1 MRKYLV
7 IGMITASLALLFKW
21 GIPRKAT
28 HQDIDKIRTTG
39 ALCSHT
45 VGVRRSRSLGC
56 SCSLMASIASI
67 APLRP
72 ARP

>member
-21 GIPRKAT
+21 GTPRKVT

-39 ALCSHT
+39 AL
-45 VGVRRSRSLGC
+45 
-56 SCSLMASIASI
+56 
-67 APLRP
+67 
-72 ARP
+72 

>member
-39 ALCSHT
+39 AL
-45 VGVRRSRSLGC
+45 
-56 SCSLMASIASI
+56 
-67 APLRP
+67 
-72 ARP
+72 